1 MTRHLAGR
9 RTTGLFSPA
18 PGSRPAVLAGLGNGI
33 VISAPMPVGIAAG
46 DPQAAAWATLGA
58 YLAAFTNKG
67 GARRPRTRGLLVAA
81 VVDAAVFWIG
91 ARAAGL
97 FPLTLAVLAALVF
110 LAGMGTT
117 LHPTLER
124 LGTMPATALLV
135 AAGAV
140 GTTQTPAQLRPAAL
154 LVLAGGLW
162 YAVATAVLTPA
173 PRLRDV
179 LRTLAQPYR
188 AVGRTL
194 NGLADPQT
202 PRTAPASTADA
213 LRRAEEATRTLRG
226 PRGDEHLAELTG
238 PLVRRAATLADLTA
252 ALAATGPPPAAV
264 ATPYTAA
271 ATEAAQRLARLADD
285 LTRRRPTTAHAGAP
299 GTAMAPL
306 EAACDRMRAQSAAG
320 TQSYPDTARAGR
332 QRRLLGRID
341 TVLGAART
349 DARRLTQLARTPLPP
364 PPTRAPR
371 PPAARLRGRMTLT
384 SATFRHA
391 LRATTVSSAVFA
403 LTQAVAVPHGEWAT
417 LAVLRVLRPQYAAT
431 RERVMQRVIG
441 NLVGGSC
448 AALLIAAVH
457 TQAAISL
464 ILFVI
469 ITAGFTL
476 RPVNYAFWV
485 VFGTPVVLL
494 IGDVPHPGDW
504 HDALV
509 RIAMTFLG
517 TAAALLGSRVLWPSW
532 EHPRLAADSDHARR
546 ATAAYLDTALRFLAR
561 PDPDGDLA
569 AARAAAEKAVARAQS
584 TAHHAHREPGHD
596 RAALDRASATVAA
609 LDRLVALT
617 AALMTHRTARAA
629 HLPALALYTGHA
641 APALDPPR
649 GDDPAVHADALAQAV
664 EEMSLH
670 LEDLHTR
677 RRRELAGERTGDTA
691 VRVRI
696 RETAP
701 VIELLAAVAA
711 IADTLPDP
719 GSGPSAA
726 P

>member
-33 VISAPMPVGIAAG
+33 VISAPLPAGIAAG
-46 DPQAAAWATLGA
+46 NPQAAAWATLGA

-81 VVDAAVFWIG
+81 VVDAAVFWVG

-97 FPLTLAVLAALVF
+97 FPVTPAVLAALVF

-117 LHPTLER
+117 VHPVLER

-179 LRTLAQPYR
+179 LHTLAQPYR

-194 NGLADPQT
+194 SVLADPRS
-202 PRTAPASTADA
+202 PRPALAPTADA
-213 LRRAEEATRTLRG
+213 LRRAEEATRALRG
-226 PRGDEHLAELTG
+226 PQGDEHLAELTD
-238 PLVRRAATLADLTA
+238 PLVRKAATLADLTT

-264 ATPYTAA
+264 VTPYTAA
-271 ATEAAQRLARLADD
+271 TSRAAQQLARLADD
-285 LTRRRPTTAHAGAP
+285 LTRRRPPTPHDSAP
-299 GTAMAPL
+299 ETAMAPL

-341 TVLGAART
+341 TVLTAART
-349 DARRLTQLARTPLPP
+349 DAHRLALLARTPLPP
-364 PPTRAPR
+364 PATRVPR
-371 PPAARLRGRMTLT
+371 PTAARLRGTMTLT
-384 SATFRHA
+384 STTFRHA
-391 LRATTVSSAVFA
+391 LRVTTVSTAVFA
-403 LTQAVAVPHGEWAT
+403 LTEATTLPHGEWAT

-431 RERVMQRVIG
+431 RERVVQRVVG

-464 ILFVI
+464 FLFVI

-494 IGDVPHPGDW
+494 IGDVSHPGDW
-504 HDALV
+504 HDALI
-509 RIAMTFLG
+509 RIAMTCLG
-517 TAAALLGSRVLWPSW
+517 TAAALLGSRLLWPSW
-532 EHPRLAADSDHARR
+532 EHPRLAAETEHARR
-546 ATAAYLDTALRFLAR
+546 ATAVYLDTALRSLAR
-561 PDPDGDLA
+561 PDRDGDLA
-569 AARAAAEKAVARAQS
+569 SVRATAEKAVARAQS

-596 RAALDRASATVAA
+596 RAALDREAATVAA
-609 LDRLVALT
+609 LDRLVALI

-629 HLPALALYTGHA
+629 HVPALDLYTGHA
-641 APALDPPR
+641 APALDPPQ
-649 GDDPAVHADALAQAV
+649 GEDPAVHSDALAEAV

-670 LEDLHTR
+670 LEDLHAR
-677 RRRELAGERTGDTA
+677 RRRELAGEHTGDTA

-701 VIELLAAVAA
+701 VIELLAT
-711 IADTLPDP
+711 IADTLPEP
-719 GSGPSAA
+719 GDGPSAA